1 MNELMI
7 ILCLIVGIIFIIAG
21 SNIMIEG
28 ARDLAKY
35 YHKSAL
41 AIGLTIVAF
50 GTSIPEL
57 LVSYYALHNGYS
69 NIVIYNLIGSNIIN
83 ILLILSISS
92 LIKPLKITS
101 STIKKE
107 LPLSIFISAI
117 FVFLSLDDLFIHKNS
132 NILSRFD
139 AVILIL
145 LFILYVG
152 YLLKLIHTRKDVAI
166 YEPPKYSCIYSIVI
180 TVLGLAMI
188 FVGSIFTVDMAQ
200 KITTFGISDKLI
212 SATVIAFATSVP
224 ELVTCLHLIKHNNED
239 MIVGNILG
247 SNIFNICIAITFP
260 VIILGNL
267 NMNGLGIIDAINF
280 LIASIILVIFA
291 PIKNKIGKFEGVI
304 MISILMIYF
313 GYIIWEGLGL

>member
-21 SNIMIEG
+21 SKIMIEG

-145 LFILYVG
+145 LFI
-152 YLLKLIHTRKDVAI
+152 K
-166 YEPPKYSCIYSIVI
+166 E
-180 TVLGLAMI
+180 
-188 FVGSIFTVDMAQ
+188 
-200 KITTFGISDKLI
+200 
-212 SATVIAFATSVP
+212 
-224 ELVTCLHLIKHNNED
+224 
-239 MIVGNILG
+239 
-247 SNIFNICIAITFP
+247 
-260 VIILGNL
+260 
-267 NMNGLGIIDAINF
+267 
-280 LIASIILVIFA
+280 
-291 PIKNKIGKFEGVI
+291 
-304 MISILMIYF
+304 
-313 GYIIWEGLGL
+313 